1 MDQFYAVDD
10 TTTIIPVDK
19 IALMEKEN
27 ALLKNQIKDFEEQL
41 KKAEEKAQKFKK
53 TVSTLYIVLILLLL
67 AIAGFMFWLFFQH

>member
-27 ALLKNQIKDFEEQL
+27 DLLKNQIKDFEKQL